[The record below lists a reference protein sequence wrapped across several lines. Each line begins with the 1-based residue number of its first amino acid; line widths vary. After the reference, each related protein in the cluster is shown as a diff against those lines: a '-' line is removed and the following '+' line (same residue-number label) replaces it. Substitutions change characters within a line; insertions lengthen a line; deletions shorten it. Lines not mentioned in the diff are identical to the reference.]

1 MQLDLFLELKEQL
14 KNEVG
19 ETQCC
24 ATCKKEKDLSQFYTK
39 MGNTSGIDNVCKPC
53 YIEEQLFRI
62 NLRKE
67 IGHLEPEVCECCGK
81 PPNGKSRSY
90 KLCIDHCHNS
100 KEFRGWLCHDCN
112 RGIGLL
118 GDNLE
123 GVLNA
128 VNYLKKVNDEKD

>member
-14 KNEVG
+14 KNPVG

-24 ATCKKEKDLSQFYTK
+24 AMCGEEKDISQYYTK
-39 MGNTSGIDNVCKPC
+39 IGNTSGIDTVCKPC
-53 YIEEQLFRI
+53 YIAEQTFRN

-67 IGHLEPEVCECCGK
+67 IGHLEPDVCECCGK
-81 PPNGKSRSY
+81 PANGKARTN
-90 KLCIDHCHNS
+90 KLCLDHDHNTW
-100 KEFRGWLCHDCN
+100 EFRGWLCHDCN

-128 VNYLKKVNDEKD
+128 VNYLKKVKDEKD